1 MSFNVQN
8 FMNNP
13 NMVVTEQKGCF
24 SIIEYKK
31 DISVHPYA
39 AQTAYFM
46 SVMNVR
52 QRQALC
58 NIKQGGVAL
67 QAGAMQWMVGDIN
80 VSTGI
85 KGAGDLL
92 SKGLKSKATGE
103 SAIKP
108 EYTGQGVVMLEPT
121 YKYLLLEDVSEWGG
135 GMVIEDGAFLASE
148 LSVRHEIV
156 RRKNLSSAVAGGEG
170 LFNLCLAGQGI
181 AVLESPLPRN
191 ELIEIVLNNDVLK
204 IDGSMAVAWSK
215 SLDFSVEKTTK
226 SFIGSAASGEGLVNV
241 YRGSGKVLMAPLQP
255 KRMPSGIS
263 L

>member
-1 MSFNVQN
+1 MSFNVLN

-13 NMVVTEQKGCF
+13 NMVVTEKKGCF
-24 SIIEYKK
+24 SVVEYKK
-31 DISVHPYA
+31 DISVSPSQ

-46 SVMNVR
+46 SIMNVR
-52 QRQALC
+52 KRQALC
-58 NIKQGGVAL
+58 SLKQSGIAL
-67 QAGAMQWMVGDIN
+67 QSGAMQWFAGDVN

-85 KGAGDLL
+85 KGASDLIG
-92 SKGLKSKATGE
+92 KGLKSKMTGE

-108 EYTGQGVVMLEPT
+108 EYTGQGVVVLEPT
-121 YKYLLLEDVSEWGG
+121 YKHLILEDVSEWDS

-170 LFNLCLAGQGI
+170 LFNLCLAGQG
-181 AVLESPLPRN
+181 VVLLESPLPRN
-191 ELIEIVLNNDVLK
+191 ELIEIVLVNDTLK

-226 SFIGSAASGEGLVNV
+226 SLVGSAASGEGLVNV
-241 YRGSGKVLMAPLQP
+241 YRGTGKVLMAPLQMQ
-255 KRMPSGIS
+255 KI
-263 L
+263 